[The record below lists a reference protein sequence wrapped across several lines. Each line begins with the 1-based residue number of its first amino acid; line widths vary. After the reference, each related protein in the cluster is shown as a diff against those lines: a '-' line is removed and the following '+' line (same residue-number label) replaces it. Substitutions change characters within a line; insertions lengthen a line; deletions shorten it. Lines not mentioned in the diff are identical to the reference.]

1 MTLSEIK
8 NFIVSYYRESN
19 KPTFWFAV
27 IILSQVIAFIPPVP
41 SVVIYAV
48 YIAYAYYVLRQHVIS
63 FYLPLLIFLAYIPI
77 QLIIVDP
84 NSMFRSWERFVLFA
98 LLLVCVSPLINSE
111 KSIDYRRTI
120 FRLSLVVCAFIGIG
134 SFFARFLGINYGA
147 TKGTNFMQVIGTFGG
162 LTLHSMLLGPVA
174 GIGAVFCC
182 WLGFLNRKY
191 IYWIM
196 AALCMFSVMFSASRS
211 SLMAVVA
218 GLTILIYKIS
228 GSAAIFTKIVVGV
241 VMLGAVSF
249 PIWGS
254 ALDDVIKKNEVNMA
268 AGGAYSSRDA
278 LWESRMLE
286 FESSPVL
293 GVGFDAVDVDI
304 ARSVGGYNDETGMV
318 ESGSSWLIILS
329 MTGLVGMIILFPVLI
344 GSYKV
349 VFQRESV
356 YSALICGI
364 LTLFYVHMIAEGY
377 IFYGGSL
384 LAFLLWITLGVAHD
398 CKYES

>member
-1 MTLSEIK
+1 MSFAEIR
-8 NFIVSYYRESN
+8 NSVFSYYRTSN

-27 IILSQVIAFIPPVP
+27 IILSQLLAFIPHVP
-41 SVVIYAV
+41 SAVVYGT
-48 YIAYAYYVLRQHVIS
+48 YILYSCYILRQPRIS
-63 FYLPLLIFLAYIPI
+63 YYTPLLIFLGYIPL
-77 QLIIVDP
+77 QLVVVDP
-84 NSMFRSWERFVLFA
+84 DSMFRSWERFVLFT
-98 LLLVCVSPLINSE
+98 LLIISVSPLVISE
-111 KSIDYRRTI
+111 STIEYRKTI
-120 FRLSLVVCAFIGIG
+120 FRLSLIVCVAIGVG
-134 SFFARFLGINYGA
+134 SFFARFLGINYG
-147 TKGTNFMQVIGTFGG
+147 TINRINIITVGTFGG
-162 LTLHSMLLGPVA
+162 LTSHSMLLGPVA

-196 AALCMFSVMFSASRS
+196 AALCTFSVMFSASRS

-254 ALDDVIKKNEVNMA
+254 ALDDVIKKNEGNIS
-268 AGGAYSSRDA
+268 AGSAFSSRDA

-286 FESSPVL
+286 FESNPVL

-304 ARSVGGYNDETGMV
+304 ARSIGGYNDETGMV

-344 GSYKV
+344 GSYKI
-349 VFQRESV
+349 VFQSESI

-384 LAFLLWITLGVAHD
+384 LAFLLWVTLGVAHD
-398 CKYES
+398 CKYE